1 VDYLDGID
9 DAVLELLDT
18 VVAYVTKRYPSIF
31 RADNNYV
38 YIDHLQEKYRIRE
51 PFDFHPLTVVGL
63 LVMDDVYVLKKGQND
78 FYTL

>member
-1 VDYLDGID
+1 M
-9 DAVLELLDT
+9 
-18 VVAYVTKRYPSIF
+18 F